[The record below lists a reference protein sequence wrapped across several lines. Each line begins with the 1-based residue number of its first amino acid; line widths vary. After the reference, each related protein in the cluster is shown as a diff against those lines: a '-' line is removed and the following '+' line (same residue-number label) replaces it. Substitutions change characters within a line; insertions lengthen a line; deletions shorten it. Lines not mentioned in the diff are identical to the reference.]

1 MQGISDRAL
10 KSNYAQNKYRY
21 NSKELQN
28 QEFADGSGL
37 EEYDYGARLQD
48 PRLGVWHNIDAF
60 ADSARRFSP
69 YVYAYDN
76 PVRFVDVDGLFPY
89 PVTVRSFAPIGS
101 LVGTGFNDDNRNFS
115 ASNNV
120 SSRITQTTTIDP
132 TAGTVNGATPTS
144 SDTHWNGI
152 FTGNATN
159 RSDEGGVDKIFS
171 SRDNRIDE
179 VSVDEHYSGSNPALF
194 GFAPPIAVN
203 SSVTL
208 TENDK
213 EGNVDASVNLSGK
226 QFPATEAI
234 IGDSKGQSIF
244 LTGSAATGTVLNL
257 KKGEKELSSVSV
269 RITIDNKGNFTG
281 VVFGGKTYTVDDW
294 NKAQT
299 TKPAKKGQLD
309 KSN

>member
-194 GFAPPIAVN
+194 GFVRCI
-203 SSVTL
+203 
-208 TENDK
+208 
-213 EGNVDASVNLSGK
+213 NLSGK

-234 IGDSKGQSIF
+234 IGDSKRQSIF

-299 TKPAKKGQLD
+299 TKPAKQGQ
-309 KSN
+309 